1 VTVAELTPAEFDV
14 CGPLPTGVTVLEAS
28 AGTGKTYTIASLATR
43 YVAEGIPLDRLLL
56 VTFTRIATGE
66 LRERVRERLVEVE
79 RGLAA
84 AIAVGAASDDP
95 LVTLLAQYEPEP
107 RRRRLAR
114 AISDFDAATIATTH
128 SFCQEMLSGLG
139 IAGDLEPGLTFT
151 EDASELVSDVVG
163 DFYVRKFH
171 DDLRPAF
178 DLGQASAIA
187 RKAIGNPSAE
197 LVAGDGE
204 RPRLRLSLAKAVRK
218 EVDRRKRAG
227 GLMTYDDLVARLNA
241 ALSGPNEQ
249 LAIELLRRRFTVVM
263 VDEFQDTD
271 PDQWRILRTAFGDG
285 ETTLVLI
292 ADPKQAIYGFRGAD
306 VYAYLEAAATASSR
320 ATLPINWRSDQG
332 LVDAIGALL
341 SGVKLGHEGIPYRDV
356 RAAAVHQGS
365 RLAGALHPE
374 PLRVRVISGED
385 PNVSLNNNGTI
396 QVDSARARV
405 VSDLADQV
413 VELLASEATISRDD
427 DANGDGKPV
436 APGDLAVLVRN
447 HRQAAAVRVAL
458 GAAGVP
464 VVDYGAGSVFATEIA
479 REWLV
484 LLESLERPAELPRAR
499 SAALTCFVG
508 WDAERLAQAGDDPDG
523 RKWEDVH
530 RRLHDWSRVL
540 RMRGVAALLESIVVS
555 QDLAARVL
563 AAPDGERRMTDLR
576 HVGQLLHAAASAE
589 QLGTTA
595 LTAWLRTRIA
605 QAISETGDEER
616 SRRLESDAEAVQ
628 VLTIH
633 RSKGLEFPI
642 VFLPFLWD
650 MGWMPDDVEPVFFHD
665 DAGLG
670 QTDVG
675 LEGPEYREH
684 RERYQREQRGEDLRL
699 AYVALTRARH
709 QTIAWWAPSGS
720 CRLSPLARL
729 LFARDEHGNIAA
741 ELPRLPAAPV
751 IDRRFAELQAR
762 APHAIAIER
771 PSGAAGP
778 PGFWSAP
785 LASPTPLSISSFERD
800 LDQRWRRTS
809 FTDITAA
816 AYDARVDSEPEQPL
830 VDDEPA
836 SGQPPPTPPAV
847 AAPLSVPSLLSGMG
861 FGVDVGTFVH
871 RVLEATD
878 FAAVDL
884 EAELRQRI
892 GEVHARRAAEIGD
905 PADVVTGLAAA
916 LRTPLGPVL
925 DGLTLSDITRADRLD
940 ELVFELPLAGGDRP
954 TGELTLDRIASV
966 LREWLSHDDPLGGYA
981 DRLGDAGLRRNVRG
995 FLTGSLDLVIRIPA
1009 AAVPGGHRYAV
1020 LDYKTNWLGEPDEPL
1035 TTFHYRPEALR
1046 AEMERHHY
1054 ALQGLLYAVA
1064 LHRYLR
1070 WRLPDYDPDAH
1081 LAGVVY
1087 LFVRGMT
1094 GADWTGAGGSG
1105 VFGWHPP
1112 AGFVAAL
1119 SDVLDG
1125 SSS

>member
-1 VTVAELTPAEFDV
+1 VTAVQELTPAEFDV
-14 CGPLPTGVTVLEAS
+14 CGPLPIGVTLLEAS
-28 AGTGKTYTIASLATR
+28 AGTGKTYTIASLAAR
-43 YVAEGIPLDRLLL
+43 YVAEGVPLDQLLL

-84 AIAVGAASDDP
+84 ALTAGTRSADP
-95 LVTLLAQYEPEP
+95 LVTLLAEHEPEE

-139 IAGDLEPGLTFT
+139 IAGDLEPALTFT

-178 DLGQASAIA
+178 DLGQASAVA
-187 RKAIGNPSAE
+187 DAAIGNPSAE

-204 RPRLRLSLAKAVRK
+204 RPRLRLSLANAVRT

-241 ALSGPNEQ
+241 ALSGPNER
-249 LAIELLRRRFTVVM
+249 LAIDLLRRRFAVVM

-285 ETTLVLI
+285 VTTLVLI

-306 VYAYLEAAATASSR
+306 VYAYLEAAATAAGR

-332 LVDAIGALL
+332 LVDAVGALL

-356 RAAAVHQGS
+356 RAAPANQRP
-365 RLAGALHPE
+365 RLTSAPHPS
-374 PLRVRVISGED
+374 PLRVRVIARND
-385 PNVSLNNNGTI
+385 P
-396 QVDSARARV
+396 QVRLTPTGLVRADTGRARV
-405 VSDLADQV
+405 VSDLADEV
-413 VELLASEATISRDD
+413 VALLQSDARIS
-427 DANGDGKPV
+427 GDPV
-436 APGDLAVLVRN
+436 KPGDLAVLVRN
-447 HRQAAAVRVAL
+447 HRQAADVRAAL
-458 GAAGVP
+458 ADAGVP
-464 VVDYGAGSVFATEIA
+464 VVDYGAGSVFATEVA

-484 LLESLERPAELPRAR
+484 LLESLERPAELGRAR

-508 WDAERLAQAGDDPDG
+508 WDAERLARAGDDPDG
-523 RKWEDVH
+523 REWEDVH

-555 QDLAARVL
+555 QNLAARVL
-563 AAPDGERRMTDLR
+563 AGPDGERRMTDLR
-576 HVGQLLHAAASAE
+576 HVGQLLHAAVSVQ

-605 QAISETGDEER
+605 QAVSEAGDEER

-650 MGWMPDDVEPVFFHD
+650 MGRMRDDDEPVFFHD
-665 DAGLG
+665 DADTG
-670 QTDVG
+670 QIDVG

-684 RERYQREQRGEDLRL
+684 KERYKREQRGEDLRL

-709 QTIAWWAPSGS
+709 QAIAWWVPTWD
-720 CRLSPLARL
+720 CRDSPLARL
-729 LFARDEHGNIAA
+729 LFARDEHGNIAS
-741 ELPRLPAAPV
+741 ELRRTPEDTVVDTRL
-751 IDRRFAELQAR
+751 AELQAR
-762 APHAIAIER
+762 APRAIAIER
-771 PSGAAGP
+771 PSTAGGP
-778 PGFWSAP
+778 PVAWSAP
-785 LASPTPLSISSFERD
+785 LTAPVPLSVSRFERD

-816 AYDARVDSEPEQPL
+816 AYEARVDSEPEQPL
-830 VDDEPA
+830 TDDEPT
-836 SGQPPPTPPAV
+836 SGQPPPTPPAL
-847 AAPLSVPSLLSGMG
+847 AAELSAPSLLSGMG

-871 RVLEATD
+871 WVLEATD
-878 FAAVDL
+878 FAAADL
-884 EAELRQRI
+884 EGELRQRI
-892 GEVHARRAAEIGD
+892 GEVHARRTAEIGD
-905 PADVVTGLAAA
+905 PADVVTGLGAA

-925 DGLTLSDITRADRLD
+925 DGRALCNIARGDRLD
-940 ELVFELPLAGGDRP
+940 ELGFELPLAGGDRP
-954 TGELTLDRIASV
+954 TGELTLDRIAAT
-966 LREWLSHDDPLGGYA
+966 LRDWLKPDDPLGGYA

-995 FLTGSLDLVIRIPA
+995 YLTGSLDLVVRIPA
-1009 AAVPGGHRYAV
+1009 ASVPGGHRYAV

-1035 TTFHYRPEALR
+1035 TAFHYRPEALR

-1070 WRLPDYDPDAH
+1070 WRLPAYDPDAH

-1094 GADWTGAGGSG
+1094 GAGWGGIDGSG
-1105 VFGWHPP
+1105 VFGWQPP

-1125 SSS
+1125 SGS

>member
-1 VTVAELTPAEFDV
+1 MTTVQELTPAEFDV
-14 CGPLPTGVTVLEAS
+14 CGPPPVGVTVLEAS
-28 AGTGKTYTIASLATR
+28 AGTGKTYTIASLAAR
-43 YVAEGIPLDRLLL
+43 YVAEGISLDRLLL

-84 AIAVGAASDDP
+84 ALAVGAGSDDP
-95 LVTLLAQYEPEP
+95 LVTLLAAHEPQR

-139 IAGDLEPGLTFT
+139 IAGDLEPALTFT

-178 DLGQASAIA
+178 DLGQASAVA
-187 RKAIGNPSAE
+187 GAAIGNPSAE

-218 EVDRRKRAG
+218 EVDRRKRTG

-241 ALSGPNEQ
+241 ALSGPNER

-285 ETTLVLI
+285 DTTLVLI

-306 VYAYLEAAATASSR
+306 VYAYLEAAATAASR

-356 RAAAVHQGS
+356 RAAPAHQGS
-365 RLAGALHPE
+365 RLAGTLHPE
-374 PLRVRVISGED
+374 PLRVRAVARDD

-405 VSDLADQV
+405 VADLADQV
-413 VELLASEATISRDD
+413 VELLSGDATI
-427 DANGDGKPV
+427 DGAPL

-447 HRQAAAVRVAL
+447 HRQAAAVRAAL
-458 GAAGVP
+458 AAARVP
-464 VVDYGAGSVFATEIA
+464 VVDYGAGSVFTTEVA

-484 LLESLERPAELPRAR
+484 LLESLERPAELGRAR

-508 WDAERLAQAGDDPDG
+508 WGAERLARAGDDPDG
-523 RKWEDVH
+523 REWENVH
-530 RRLHDWSRVL
+530 RRLHDWARVL
-540 RMRGVAALLESIVVS
+540 RMRGVAALLETIMVS

-563 AAPDGERRMTDLR
+563 AGPDGERRMTDLR
-576 HVGQLLHAAASAE
+576 HVGQLLHAAASGE

-605 QAISETGDEER
+605 QAVSETGDEER

-650 MGWMPDDVEPVFFHD
+650 MGWIPDDVKPVFFHD
-665 DAGLG
+665 DAGAG
-670 QTDVG
+670 QTDVS
-675 LEGPEYREH
+675 LEGPQYREH
-684 RERYQREQRGEDLRL
+684 KERYQREQRGEDLRL

-709 QTIAWWAPSGS
+709 QAIAWWAPSGS
-720 CRLSPLARL
+720 CRVSPLSRL
-729 LFARDEHGNIAA
+729 LFARDEHGNIASD
-741 ELPRLPAAPV
+741 PRQTPEDTVVDKRL
-751 IDRRFAELQAR
+751 AELQAR

-771 PSGAAGP
+771 LTPPAGMPAAWSP
-778 PGFWSAP
+778 PLPAP
-785 LASPTPLSISSFERD
+785 TELSVSRFDRD

-816 AYDARVDSEPEQPL
+816 AYDARVGSEPEQPL
-830 VDDEPA
+830 VDDEPG
-836 SGQPPPTPPAV
+836 SGQPPPAAPAV
-847 AAPLSVPSLLSGMG
+847 AAPLSAPSLLSGMG

-878 FAAVDL
+878 FATADL
-884 EAELRQRI
+884 EAELRERI
-892 GEVHARRAAEIGD
+892 GEVHARRAAEIGE
-905 PADVVTGLAAA
+905 PADVVAGLAAA

-925 DGLTLSDITRADRLD
+925 DGLALSDIARVDRLD
-940 ELVFELPLAGGDRP
+940 ELGFELPLAGGDRP
-954 TGELTLDRIASV
+954 TGELTLDRIAAT
-966 LREWLSHDDPLGGYA
+966 LREWLTADDPLGGYA

-995 FLTGSLDLVIRIPA
+995 YLTGSLDLVVRIPA

-1035 TTFHYRPEALR
+1035 TAFHYRPEALR

-1070 WRLPDYDPDAH
+1070 WRLPAYHPDAH

-1094 GADWTGAGGSG
+1094 GAGWGGIEGAGGSG
-1105 VFGWHPP
+1105 VFGWQPP

-1125 SSS
+1125 DGS